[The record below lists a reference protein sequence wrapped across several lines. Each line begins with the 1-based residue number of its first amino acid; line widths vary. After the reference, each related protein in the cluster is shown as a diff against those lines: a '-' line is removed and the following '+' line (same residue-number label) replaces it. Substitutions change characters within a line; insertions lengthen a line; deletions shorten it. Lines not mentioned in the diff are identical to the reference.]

1 VLSSRLA
8 GRRMI
13 AAAALIFSAASVGS
27 PAHGQGRFEARYSV
41 TIAGIPVGQGVWVAD
56 IAEDQYSTAASG
68 RVTGIARVLSDGE
81 GSGTARGRVNAGR
94 LLPSTYAVTV
104 TADRRP
110 DEIRM
115 GFAGGAVKELR
126 VEPPTPYS
134 ADRVPLTEA
143 HRRGVSDPMTA
154 SLVRVAGNG
163 DPVAPQACQRTSSVF
178 DGRMRY
184 DLRFAFKRVEP
195 VHAEKGYAGPA
206 VVCAVYFSPIA
217 GHIPDRAAIKYL
229 AELRDM
235 ELWLAPIA
243 GTRVMVPYRVTVPTP
258 LGVGVLQA
266 TQFVSVPQPGKA
278 SAKTQ

>member
-1 VLSSRLA
+1 
-8 GRRMI
+8 
-13 AAAALIFSAASVGS
+13 
-27 PAHGQGRFEARYSV
+27 
-41 TIAGIPVGQGVWVAD
+41 
-56 IAEDQYSTAASG
+56 
-68 RVTGIARVLSDGE
+68 
-81 GSGTARGRVNAGR
+81 
-94 LLPSTYAVTV
+94 
-104 TADRRP
+104 
-110 DEIRM
+110 
-115 GFAGGAVKELR
+115 
-126 VEPPTPYS
+126 
-134 ADRVPLTEA
+134 
-143 HRRGVSDPMTA
+143 
-154 SLVRVAGNG
+154 
-163 DPVAPQACQRTSSVF
+163 
-178 DGRMRY
+178 MRY